1 MSQIN
6 HAYMSSE
13 RTVGQRMTADQSPNL
28 ELKTGRSIRSK
39 HVRFQNLSKSE
50 SHLNFLIPSGH
61 EISNILTNPP
71 KPNVTNQE
79 QTKSCLKIKNSQE
92 NLQQNSK
99 RISISCDNVKINLE
113 DPIYYYKTNPK
124 DHSTRKSTRQQKSR
138 KSSQFS
144 IFSKH
149 SNSFESVF
157 EQGKSKNKWKPNY
170 QNQIN
175 KDYFI
180 NENGHLNHRHW
191 GIFST
196 STLTGGHLKSLGLG
210 GVSWYDFPGLKMML
224 FAGLSEKLFLFAY

>member
-6 HAYMSSE
+6 HAYMSNE
-13 RTVGQRMTADQSPNL
+13 RTAAHRMTADQSPNL
-28 ELKTGRSIRSK
+28 ELKTGRSMRSK

-50 SHLNFLIPSGH
+50 SHLNFLVSSDH
-61 EISNILTNPP
+61 EVSNILNNSS
-71 KPNVTNQE
+71 KPNVINQE

-92 NLQQNSK
+92 NLQRNSK

-124 DHSTRKSTRQQKSR
+124 NHSTRKSTRQKNR

-157 EQGKSKNKWKPNY
+157 EQGKSKNKWPNY
-170 QNQIN
+170 VNQIN

-196 STLTGGHLKSLGLG
+196 STLRMDHDFRNNRRLKVFGFWMTKILIRT
-210 GVSWYDFPGLKMML
+210 
-224 FAGLSEKLFLFAY
+224 LSFNNRPII